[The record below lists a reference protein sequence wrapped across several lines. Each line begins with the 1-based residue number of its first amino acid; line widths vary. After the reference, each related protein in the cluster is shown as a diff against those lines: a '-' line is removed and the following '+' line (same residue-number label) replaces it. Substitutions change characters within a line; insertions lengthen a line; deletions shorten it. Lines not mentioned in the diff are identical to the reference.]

1 MNPVDPENLI
11 YRFARQL
18 EFGNRTMQVAKEAC
32 RIVQRMNRDWMTTGR
47 RPAGICGAALI
58 LAARMN
64 NFRRTVREVVYVVKV
79 TEVTINQRLNEFSST
94 DSGELTI
101 DQFRSVHLEN
111 AHDPPSFTQGKA
123 GKDRKRK
130 APENAADIEDDEE
143 STHTH
148 THRKN
153 RVDAD
158 GFAVPDLPID
168 PRLLGNRDP
177 PATDSGQKRKPA
189 SSGDGEDNFSADMSR
204 PLRKKN
210 RTDRESSLDESVSID
225 AVETAESSTAEQS
238 AEASS
243 QPKPKRGRPKKVP
256 PPPPTAEELA
266 SEEALEDEMNQFL
279 AQGSDMIEVVAK
291 ETETPVLKKPVSES
305 RDIDASEFDS
315 DPEVANCLLSAAEV
329 EIKERIWVHEN
340 KDYLRTQQ
348 AKALKRALLQV
359 EGEENGGVKPRRRR
373 KGRLGDVTYLE
384 GEDGTSSRA
393 STPAEATRLMLE
405 KRGFSKKINYK
416 LLESLYGEEGAQQVA
431 KAKAELASRS
441 SRSQSV
447 ASQGSI
453 IAEPSISDPKI
464 AATAVSTESSAEHSS
479 AHVPTQSSS
488 KSIFQLDGDEGD
500 DEYGDDGYEG
510 DGDDGYGDN
519 DQARIQA
526 ALGGDYGEEEQQQ
539 EEEDYYDQASDY
551 DYD

>member
-1 MNPVDPENLI
+1 
-11 YRFARQL
+11 
-18 EFGNRTMQVAKEAC
+18 
-32 RIVQRMNRDWMTTGR
+32 
-47 RPAGICGAALI
+47 
-58 LAARMN
+58 
-64 NFRRTVREVVYVVKV
+64 
-79 TEVTINQRLNEFSST
+79 
-94 DSGELTI
+94 
-101 DQFRSVHLEN
+101 LEN

-123 GKDRKRK
+123 GKGRKRK

-143 STHTH
+143 SIHTH
-148 THRKN
+148 TQRKN

-168 PRLLGNRDP
+168 PRLLSSRDP
-177 PATDSGQKRKPA
+177 PAADSGQKRKPA
-189 SSGDGEDNFSADMSR
+189 LSGDGEDNFSADMSR
-204 PLRKKN
+204 PLRKKQ
-210 RTDRESSLDESVSID
+210 RTDRESSLDESASID
-225 AVETAESSTAEQS
+225 AVETTESS
-238 AEASS
+238 EASS

-279 AQGSDMIEVVAK
+279 AQGSDMIEVAAK

-479 AHVPTQSSS
+479 AHLPTQSSS

-500 DEYGDDGYEG
+500 DEYGDDGYEE

-526 ALGGDYGEEEQQQ
+526 ALGGDYGGAEQQQ